1 MKFIDQTLTRI
12 LIFVVFCNY
21 FENLG
26 LSSVCTRETLI
37 NRQTRKLVGRAD
49 AQIPDAEVNRSEF
62 GEVCPGKAPH
72 F

>member
-1 MKFIDQTLTRI
+1 MNFQTIKPRA
-12 LIFVVFCNY
+12 
-21 FENLG
+21 
-26 LSSVCTRETLI
+26 RETLI

-72 F
+72 FLHFSYT